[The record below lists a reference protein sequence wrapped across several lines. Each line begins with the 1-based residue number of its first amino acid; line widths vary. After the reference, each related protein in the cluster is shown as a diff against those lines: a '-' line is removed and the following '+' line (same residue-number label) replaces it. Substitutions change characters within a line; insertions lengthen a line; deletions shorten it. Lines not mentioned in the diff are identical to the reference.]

1 MLHHLLDDL
10 KTSSAVAVRLSA
22 LAVACA
28 IALFI
33 ATAFLCAAIFVVVLQ
48 QYGLMEACLAG
59 AAVFLV
65 LTLITA
71 LSYVLVKREARRE
84 AAKRAAAEKSAL
96 ATALSDPAMLG
107 IALQVART
115 IGVRR
120 LIPLLAIAGVALG
133 VSAHR
138 RREGAHQAGE

>member
-10 KTSSAVAVRLSA
+10 KTTSAVAVRLAA

-28 IALFI
+28 VALLI
-33 ATAFLCAAIFVVVLQ
+33 TTGFLSAAIFVVVLQ
-48 QYGLMEACLAG
+48 QYGLPEACLAG

-71 LSYVLVKREARRE
+71 LSYVLIKREARRE
-84 AAKRAAAEKSAL
+84 AAEAAAAEKSAL
-96 ATALSDPAMLG
+96 ASALSDPAMIA

-115 IGVRR
+115 VGFRR
-120 LIPLLAIAGVALG
+120 LVPLLAIAGVALG
-133 VSAHR
+133 LSANR
-138 RREGAHQAGE
+138 RREGTSQTSS